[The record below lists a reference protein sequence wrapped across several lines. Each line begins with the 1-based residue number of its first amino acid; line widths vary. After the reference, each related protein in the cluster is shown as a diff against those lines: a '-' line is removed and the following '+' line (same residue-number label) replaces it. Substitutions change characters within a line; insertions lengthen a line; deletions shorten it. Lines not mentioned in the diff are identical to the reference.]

1 MRLAYVGVVSGL
13 LFCGAAGAQD
23 LPTTHDHGITI
34 TPDHLADAIQ
44 ETQDYW
50 TPVRKHLLG
59 GECKLGE
66 AGPRT
71 EAVAY
76 LKSVHDGLHER
87 LFEKTEQDA
96 MDLITFLGH
105 RLRMFEVYRRI
116 RTTLAD
122 DALTLSL
129 MQAFQHELRD
139 IQRLPAAERDAKLQD
154 LVGRVAAEMERHG
167 VTGEKLVA
175 TRDLWTLQTK
185 VIEQI
190 AATDAGKMM
199 ITFEAEAT
207 KLNPQVGE
215 LLLYISTASD
225 WVLVVREQ
233 GRPIGCEDFL
243 KAVGEVQ
250 SMHAKQTA
258 AGKSTLTR

>member
-1 MRLAYVGVVSGL
+1 MRLALVGVVSGF
-13 LFCGAAGAQD
+13 LFCSAAAAQD

-59 GECKLGE
+59 AECTLGE
-66 AGPRT
+66 VDPRT
-71 EAVAY
+71 RAVAF

-87 LFEKTEQDA
+87 LFNKTEAEA

-116 RTTLAD
+116 RTTVGD

-129 MQAFQHELRD
+129 VQTFQRELRS
-139 IQRLPAAERDAKLQD
+139 IQQLPPADRTAKLQA
-154 LVGRVAAEMERHG
+154 LVDGLTVEMERHG

-175 TRDLWTLQTK
+175 ARQLWDLQAK
-185 VIEQI
+185 VVEQI

-199 ITFEAEAT
+199 IAFETEAS
-207 KLNPQVGE
+207 KLDLQVGE
-215 LLLYISTASD
+215 LLLCISTASD
-225 WVLVVREQ
+225 WVLIIREQ
-233 GRPIGCEDFL
+233 GRPIGCDEFL

-250 SMHAKQTA
+250 SVQAKQTA
-258 AGKSTLTR
+258 AGKPTLTR

>member
-1 MRLAYVGVVSGL
+1 MFAGV
-13 LFCGAAGAQD
+13 AGAQD

-50 TPVRKHLLG
+50 GPVRKHLLG
-59 GECKLGE
+59 TECKLGE
-66 AGPRT
+66 VTPRT
-71 EAVAY
+71 EAVAF

-116 RTTLAD
+116 RTTLGD
-122 DALTLSL
+122 DALTLEL
-129 MQAFQHELRD
+129 IGTFQRDLRQINMQPE
-139 IQRLPAAERDAKLQD
+139 AERPAQIQA
-154 LVGRVAAEMERHG
+154 LVARLTTDMESHG

-175 TRDLWTLQTK
+175 AGQLWSLQIR

-190 AATDAGKMM
+190 SATEAGKMLND
-199 ITFEAEAT
+199 FEVQAS
-207 KLNPQVGE
+207 KLDQQVGE
-215 LLLYISTASD
+215 LLLAISTASD

-243 KAVGEVQ
+243 RALSDVNGL
-250 SMHAKQTA
+250 HAKQTA
-258 AGKSTLTR
+258 NGKTTVTR

>member
-1 MRLAYVGVVSGL
+1 MRLALVGVVSGL

-44 ETQDYW
+44 ETQDFW
-50 TPVRKHLLG
+50 GPVRKHLLG
-59 GECKLGE
+59 AECTLGE
-66 AGPRT
+66 TGPRT
-71 EAVAY
+71 EAVAF

-87 LFEKTEQDA
+87 LFEKTEADA

-122 DALTLSL
+122 DPLTLSL
-129 MQAFQHELRD
+129 VQGFQQELRG
-139 IQRLPAAERDAKLQD
+139 IQQLPEAERSARLQA
-154 LVGRVAAEMERHG
+154 LVARLTTDMESRG
-167 VTGEKLVA
+167 VTGERLVA
-175 TRDLWTLQTK
+175 AGRLWTLQAR

-190 AATDAGKMM
+190 ASTGAGKMM
-199 ITFEAEAT
+199 IDFENRAAH
-207 KLNPQVGE
+207 LDPQVGE
-215 LLLYISTASD
+215 VLLAISTASD

-233 GRPIGCEDFL
+233 GKPIGCAEFL
-243 KAVGEVQ
+243 NAINEVQ
-250 SMHAKQTA
+250 SLQAKQTA
-258 AGKSTLTR
+258 AGKPTLTR